1 MKYWIWLPLL
11 LASCGNN
18 PGLTPI
24 EQDGLQTV
32 SQAVEA
38 PILYT
43 VEGDGQVP
51 ELLLPIF
58 AEYKKTPLVLHVV
71 WRVAKPPTT
80 QQLAQFSGKKVKQYW
95 DPESKTPSTGGKL
108 KVNQRMIAMDRL
120 GLRMALAQAAAFPNP

>member
-11 LASCGNN
+11 LAGCGSN

-32 SQAVEA
+32 HQSVEA

-43 VEGDGQVP
+43 VEGDGKAP
-51 ELLLPIF
+51 ELLMPIF
-58 AEYKKTPLVLHVV
+58 TEYKKTPLVLHVV
-71 WRVAKPPTT
+71 WRLVTPPTT
-80 QQLAQFSGKKVKQYW
+80 QQLAQFGGKRVKQYW
-95 DPESKTPSTGGKL
+95 DPEMKIPSTGGKL
-108 KVNQRMIAMDRL
+108 KVNQRLIAMDRL